1 MKKSSMELKFTED
14 ELLIQ
19 QLLHSNNLVNTNTI
33 EIKMARKLKKSH
45 FGLGIMAL
53 FIALYCLMFLINVAV
68 FIYFPITEQLTHISY
83 SNIPMKATFYYAI
96 VLFLVG
102 CIFPL
107 QIAKNIPFMLVKVLN
122 IIQVVIFIGVTF
134 YFSITRK
141 WECFSVSHLLAFLAL
156 ILLPLILVEKFNSS
170 KRAVNEYKNYVLL
183 NANSFMLLGFVFTEV
198 FYTLRTAHPDY
209 TGGKLQGIMWIVFAG
224 IVVLYY
230 IGYFVFKLRYK
241 EKEKI

>member
-1 MKKSSMELKFTED
+1 
-14 ELLIQ
+14 
-19 QLLHSNNLVNTNTI
+19 
-33 EIKMARKLKKSH
+33 
-45 FGLGIMAL
+45 
-53 FIALYCLMFLINVAV
+53 MFLINVAV
-68 FIYFPITEQLTHISY
+68 FIYLPITEQLTHISY

-141 WECFSVSHLLAFLAL
+141 WECFSVSHLFAFLAL

-198 FYTLRTAHPDY
+198 FTHFEPLIRITR
-209 TGGKLQGIMWIVFAG
+209 
-224 IVVLYY
+224 VVNYRALCGLY
-230 IGYFVFKLRYK
+230 
-241 EKEKI
+241 